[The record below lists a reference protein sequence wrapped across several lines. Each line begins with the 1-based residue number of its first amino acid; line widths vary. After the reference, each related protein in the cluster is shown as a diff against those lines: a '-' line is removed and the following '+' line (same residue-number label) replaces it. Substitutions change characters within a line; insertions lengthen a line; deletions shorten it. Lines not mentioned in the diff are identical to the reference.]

1 MKTDFSQVLWFY
13 LVPRKKWLKLS
24 TECQE
29 IIFSHICLS
38 SYQFD
43 KIQILT
49 YCTFK
54 LFTCCSFII
63 CYKGYKNDPKW
74 RETAYFLFKKRNIFL
89 WSDLN
94 LTARRGLTPG
104 KMQLRY
110 ILGELSL

>member
-54 LFTCCSFII
+54 LFTWMIQNGVRLLIF
-63 CYKGYKNDPKW
+63 YLKNV
-74 RETAYFLFKKRNIFL
+74 TFSYGQ
-89 WSDLN
+89 
-94 LTARRGLTPG
+94 T
-104 KMQLRY
+104 
-110 ILGELSL
+110 